1 MGLIEVEL
9 VSVGQYFFS
18 VREMLGEESTCLP
31 HPAPRDFPFT
41 LAMALSISKA
51 GNGWVNLMSESS
63 YAPSH

>member
-31 HPAPRDFPFT
+31 HPAPRDFLFT

-51 GNGWVNLMSESS
+51 GNG
-63 YAPSH
+63 